1 MKANNDPGLVKKTW
15 RQVVAEYQ
23 KPDLRK
29 SIWQL
34 GNSLV
39 LYILLWVLMVLS
51 LNISFWLTLL
61 LAIIAAGMYVRL
73 FIIFHDC
80 GHGSF
85 FKSSKANH
93 WVGSILGVFVFTP
106 YFFWRQSHAIH
117 HATAGNLDKR
127 GVGDV
132 WTMTVKEYLNAS
144 KWKRFVYRAYR
155 NPVIMFGIA
164 PVFLFLIA
172 QRIPTNNSS
181 YRKRE
186 RNSIHWTNLG
196 LVVLGTILSLIIGFK
211 NFLLIQIPV
220 MWIASSAGV
229 WLFYVQHQFEGVY
242 WERAKEWNF
251 VEAGLEGSSFYKLPK
266 ILQWFTGNIGFHHIH
281 HLSPRIPNY
290 LLEKCH
296 QENDIF
302 QIKPVDIMTSLKSLS
317 FRLWDEGKGQLIHFR
332 QLKKYGYDSA
342 NTDFG

>member
-1 MKANNDPGLVKKTW
+1 M
-15 RQVVAEYQ
+15 
-23 KPDLRK
+23 
-29 SIWQL
+29 I
-34 GNSLV
+34 
-39 LYILLWVLMVLS
+39 LS
-51 LNISFWLTLL
+51 LNISYWLTLL
-61 LAIIAAGMYVRL
+61 IAPIAAGMYVRL

-93 WVGSILGVFVFTP
+93 WVGSIIGVLVFTP
-106 YFFWRQSHAIH
+106 YFFWRQSHAVH

-132 WTMTVKEYLNAS
+132 WTMTVEEYLNAS
-144 KWKRFVYRAYR
+144 RWKRFVYRAYR

-164 PVFLFLIA
+164 PVFMFLVV
-172 QRIPTNNSS
+172 QRIPTTKSS

-186 RNSIHWTNLG
+186 RNSIHWTNFG
-196 LVVLGTILSLIIGFK
+196 LVLYGTIISLIIGFES
-211 NFLLIQIPV
+211 FLLIQIPV

-251 VEAGLEGSSFYKLPK
+251 VKAGLEGSSFYKLPK

-296 QENDIF
+296 QENEMF
-302 QIKPVDIMTSLKSLS
+302 QIKPVNILTSLKSLS

-332 QLKKYGYDSA
+332 HLKKYKYDSA
-342 NTDFG
+342 YTEFR